1 MPILLTLQHV
11 VENEIANNFNF
22 MIVQSLMQQNGLIQG
37 KTSKRLVCFGVN
49 GASIFQGCCIKVI
62 TQLKE
67 KYYPYMMGQHYMA
80 HRTNLVVQASSDLHM
95 VVKLEELLQS
105 L

>member
-1 MPILLTLQHV
+1 MPILLTFQHV
-11 VENEIANNFNF
+11 VENEIVDNFNF

-49 GASIFQGCCIKVI
+49 GASIFQGCCIRMI

-67 KYYPYMMGQHYMA
+67 KYSPYMMGQHYMA
-80 HRTNLVVQASSDLHM
+80 HRTNLVVQALLNLRM